1 MRIFILIP
9 VILLLVVSCGKRE
22 QEEILVFAAASLTDV
37 MERLGEQFA
46 QEEEIN
52 VVFNFGG
59 SVALAQQIKRGAPAD
74 IYLSAGT
81 QPMDILQDDDR
92 IVPDTRVDLLTNRLV
107 LVGGL
112 NNRKNLE
119 INSIEDLTGIDARI
133 AIADP
138 DLAPAGSYAREALQ
152 NLSLWEQVKSRLVFG
167 LDVRVA
173 LGYVE
178 SGNADLGI
186 VYVTDTVVSD
196 EMAVIDSFPE
206 TSHSPIL
213 YPAALVKRSSNR
225 EVAIRFL
232 DFLEGVAARKIFH
245 EHGFVT
251 ATE

>member
-1 MRIFILIP
+1 MRILILIP
-9 VILLLVVSCGKRE
+9 IILLLGVSCGNNE
-22 QEEILVFAAASLTDV
+22 QEDILVFAAASLTDV
-37 MERLGEQFA
+37 MERLGEQFG
-46 QEEEIN
+46 EEKGIN

-81 QPMDILQDDDR
+81 QPMDTLQDDDR

-112 NNRKNLE
+112 STRKNLE
-119 INSIEDLTGIDARI
+119 IDSIEDLTGIDARI

-138 DLAPAGSYAREALQ
+138 DLAPAGSYAKEALQ
-152 NLSLWEQVKSRLVFG
+152 SLNLWEQVKSRLVFG

-186 VYVTDTVVSD
+186 VYATDTGVSD
-196 EMAVIDSFPE
+196 ELAVIDSFPE
-206 TSHSPIL
+206 ISHSPIR
-213 YPAALVKRSSNR
+213 YPAAIVKRSSQR
-225 EVAIRFL
+225 EAAIRFL
-232 DFLEGVAARKIFH
+232 DFLKSVAARKIFQ